1 MFCSKCFTWKSIYS
15 YTKLSTYMG
24 PVVGVQ
30 GKRGYL
36 CLSPNECPGEN
47 LVVLVG
53 VHRIPGKCGYPWTGL
68 DLL

>member
-1 MFCSKCFTWKSIYS
+1 
-15 YTKLSTYMG
+15 MG

-36 CLSPNECPGEN
+36 CLSPNECSGEN